1 MQRGQWGSRFGF
13 VLAAAGS
20 AIGLGNIW
28 KFPYV
33 TGENGGGLF
42 VLIYLIAVAFVG
54 LPIMMAEV
62 YIGRTTQLSPVGAF
76 RKLAGRGSLWIAIAW
91 MGVSCAFIIL
101 SYYAVVAGWTVYYVW
116 LSATGAFAGQ
126 DAETIS
132 GIFGRVYADPTLNV
146 IFLTL
151 FMGATMGIV
160 VGGIKQGLE
169 RWVRLLMPALF
180 VMLLALLVR
189 ATTTGSFGTALEFV
203 FFPHFDKLTPG
214 GVLEALGQAF
224 FSLSLGMGAL
234 ITYGSYLRKDD
245 DLVATTI
252 TIAGLDTAMALMASM
267 VLFPFMFAAGLEP
280 AAGPGLV
287 FVTIPIAFSQM
298 AGGAFWSTIFFLLVA
313 FAALTSTIS
322 LLEVAASYFIDEL
335 GWSRLRATLTC
346 GLSILALAIPSGLSG
361 GAGFFGAGFQEL
373 TEPLFGP
380 GQGKNWF
387 DTFDYVAS
395 NWLLPVGGLGIAALV
410 AWRVGDQAR
419 EEGFKA
425 GSPLGSMYWGWVLF
439 LRYVVP
445 VAVGA
450 VFLHAIGL
458 L

>member
-1 MQRGQWGSRFGF
+1 
-13 VLAAAGS
+13 
-20 AIGLGNIW
+20 
-28 KFPYV
+28 
-33 TGENGGGLF
+33 
-42 VLIYLIAVAFVG
+42 
-54 LPIMMAEV
+54 
-62 YIGRTTQLSPVGAF
+62 
-76 RKLAGRGSLWIAIAW
+76 
-91 MGVSCAFIIL
+91 
-101 SYYAVVAGWTVYYVW
+101 
-116 LSATGAFAGQ
+116 
-126 DAETIS
+126 
-132 GIFGRVYADPTLNV
+132 
-146 IFLTL
+146 
-151 FMGATMGIV
+151 MGIV

-169 RWVRLLMPALF
+169 RWVRFLMPALLL
-180 VMLLALLVR
+180 MLLALLVR

-245 DLVATTI
+245 DLVGTTI
-252 TIAGLDTAMALMASM
+252 TIAGLDTGMALMASM

-298 AGGAFWSTIFFLLVA
+298 AGGAFWSTVFFLLVA

-335 GWSRLRATLTC
+335 GWSRVRATLTC

-361 GAGFFGAGFQEL
+361 GAGFFGAGFQSL

-387 DTFDYVAS
+387 DTLDYVAS
-395 NWLLPVGGLGIAALV
+395 NWLLPIGGLGIAGLV

-419 EEGFKA
+419 EQGFKA
-425 GSPLGSMYWGWVLF
+425 GSTLGSMYWGWVVF

-450 VFLHAIGL
+450 VFLHAIGVF
-458 L
+458 

>member
-42 VLIYLIAVAFVG
+42 VLIYLVAVAVVG

-62 YIGRTTQLSPVGAF
+62 FIGRATQLSPVGAF
-76 RKLAGRGSLWIAIAW
+76 RKLAGKGSPWNVIAW

-101 SYYAVVAGWTVYYVW
+101 SYYAVVAGWTVYYIW
-116 LSATGAFAGQ
+116 LSATGAFAGKSP
-126 DAETIS
+126 DVVAGVFS
-132 GIFGRVYADPTLNV
+132 RVYADSTLNV
-146 IFLTL
+146 VFLTV
-151 FMGATMGIV
+151 FMAATMGIV

-169 RWVRLLMPALF
+169 RWVRFLMPALL
-180 VMLLALLVR
+180 VMMLALLAR
-189 ATTTGSFGTALEFV
+189 ATTTGAFGQALEFV

-214 GVLEALGQAF
+214 GALEALGQAF

-245 DLVATTI
+245 DIVSTTI
-252 TIAGLDTAMALMASM
+252 TIAGLDTAIALMASM
-267 VLFPFMFAAGLEP
+267 VLFPFMFAAQLEP

-287 FVTIPIAFSQM
+287 FVTIPIAFSHM
-298 AGGAFWSTIFFLLVA
+298 AGGAFWSTVFFLLIA

-322 LLEVAASYFIDEL
+322 LLEVAASYFIDER
-335 GWSRLRATLTC
+335 GWSRKRATLTC

-361 GAGFFGAGFQEL
+361 GAGFFGAGFQQL

-395 NWLLPVGGLGIAALV
+395 NWLLPIGGLGIAALV
-410 AWRVGDQAR
+410 AWRVGDEAR
-419 EEGFKA
+419 EQGFKA
-425 GSPLGSMYWGWVLF
+425 GSQLGSMYWGWVAF
-439 LRYVVP
+439 LRYMVP

-450 VFLHAIGL
+450 VFLHAIGVF
-458 L
+458 